1 MVSSWINHKAALRVA
16 GGTVAAQHRRAAEV
30 GAAILESGGN
40 AVDAA
45 LATSLALAVVEP
57 WMSGL
62 GGGGLMVVAPGDGAP
77 PEVIDFA
84 MVAPL
89 ALDPARLSGDRR
101 GARSRPVRLARGAR
115 GAQRLGRRSRSP
127 CRARRPGSS
136 SPTGAMP
143 ACPGRSS
150 ARRRSRWRAT
160 ACRSTGTPGCGSRSR
175 CAICG
180 ASRPRA
186 RSICR
191 TACRPRRTR
200 TAARATCRSAAS
212 PRRWSG
218 SPRSGRSIC

>member
-1 MVSSWINHKAALRVA
+1 MSEQMVSSWINHKAALRVA

-30 GAAILESGGN
+30 GAGILERGGN

-89 ALDPARLSGDRR
+89 ALDPARLSGDRG

-115 GAQRLGRRSRSP
+115 GAQRRGWALDRRAGPGGGARARLSAPCQPALGGALRAGDRA
-127 CRARRPGSS
+127 RARRR
-136 SPTGAMP
+136 A
-143 ACPGRSS
+143 ARL
-150 ARRRSRWRAT
+150 ARRAADRVRDA
-160 ACRSTGTPGCGSRSR
+160 
-175 CAICG
+175 
-180 ASRPRA
+180 RPAALRGRA
-186 RSICR
+186 RGL
-191 TACRPRRTR
+191 
-200 TAARATCRSAAS
+200 SA
-212 PRRWSG
+212 
-218 SPRSGRSIC
+218 